1 MSGGSEESGPQS
13 DGEALSFV
21 CFLIKKNNEA
31 YGNVYEKGTI
41 KREKLNIQGQEEG
54 KKIIHFSRTFLKPL
68 YIMKPRERMVKEYK
82 RETSLV

>member
-1 MSGGSEESGPQS
+1 MFAS
-13 DGEALSFV
+13 LS
-21 CFLIKKNNEA
+21 KKNNEA

-54 KKIIHFSRTFLKPL
+54 KIIHFSRTFLKPL